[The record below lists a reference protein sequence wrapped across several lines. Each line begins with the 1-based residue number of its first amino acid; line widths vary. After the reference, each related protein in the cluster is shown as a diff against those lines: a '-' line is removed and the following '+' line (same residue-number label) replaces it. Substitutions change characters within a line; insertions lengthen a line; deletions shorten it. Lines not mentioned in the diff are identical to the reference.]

1 MKIRP
6 EILDHWP
13 EVSARLPADFD
24 LEATARLRGAFTR
37 AREGKD
43 AKTLLRLALAY
54 GGLGM
59 SLRETCAWAEAGG
72 LVSLSDPSLLDRL
85 CKAAPWLGDIVAA
98 LIAQQA
104 KAPAGRWA
112 GYRLRALDGTS
123 LCEPGADR
131 TTWRLHVGYDLATG
145 QVDQLELTDG
155 RGAENLQR
163 LTYRPGDVVLGDRC
177 YARPRDLRPVLDAGA
192 DFIVRTGWNSLR
204 LLQPDGKP
212 FDLFAALAAQTGR
225 EGEVQVRVHE
235 GKTGAPPPEPLILR
249 LVIRRKD
256 PDEAEA
262 DRKRLLKDA
271 KKRGKQP
278 DPRSLEA
285 AEYILLLTSL
295 PADTFPPADILALYR
310 FRWQI
315 ELAFKRFKSLAGL
328 DMLPAKKPE
337 LARAWIYARLIVAII
352 AEQIAGQV
360 PDSSPSGSDNAT
372 RKPIALAPHEDCPRH
387 HSRRHSGTAPVAELL
402 RPLLSNPS
410 AHLRAAP
417 PATKTMRLSPRTLNL
432 AHMTPA
438 LPRKRERG
446 RTTVAYFPSGFKIF
460 SNSACT
466 NSLPQITWPVFSGSS
481 SPAMPETTPPASRTM
496 IWPAAM
502 SQGCRLRSQ

>member
-13 EVSARLPADFD
+13 EVSACLPADFD
-24 LEATARLRGAFTR
+24 LEATARARGAFTR
-37 AREGKD
+37 AREIKD
-43 AKTLLRLALAY
+43 AETLLRLALAY

-72 LVSLSDPSLLDRL
+72 IVSMSDPSLLDRL
-85 CKAAPWLGDIVAA
+85 CKAGPWLGDIVAA
-98 LIAQQA
+98 LIAEQA
-104 KAPAGRWA
+104 KVPAGRWA

-123 LCEPGADR
+123 ICEPGADR

-155 RGAENLQR
+155 KGAENLQR
-163 LTYRPGDVVLGDRC
+163 LTCRPGDIVLGDRY
-177 YARPRDLRPVLDAGA
+177 YARPRDLRPVIDAGA

-204 LLQPDGKP
+204 MLQANGEP
-212 FDLFAALAAQTGR
+212 FDLFATLTAQI
-225 EGEVQVRVHE
+225 EQESEVQVRIHE
-235 GKTGAPPPEPLILR
+235 GMTETPSEPLLLR

-256 PDEAEA
+256 PQQAKAEQ
-262 DRKRLLKDA
+262 KRLLKDA
-271 KKRGKQP
+271 KKRGKKP

-285 AEYILLLTSL
+285 ANYILLLTSL
-295 PADTFPPADILALYR
+295 PTDVFPPADILALYR

-360 PDSSPSGSDNAT
+360 PDSSPSGLDNT
-372 RKPIALAPHEDCPRH
+372 NDNPIALASRENRPGYDL
-387 HSRRHSGTAPVAELL
+387 RRHSWTPPVADHLP
-402 RPLLSNPS
+402 PLHQNPS
-410 AHLRAAP
+410 
-417 PATKTMRLSPRTLNL
+417 SPL
-432 AHMTPA
+432 
-438 LPRKRERG
+438 
-446 RTTVAYFPSGFKIF
+446 
-460 SNSACT
+460 
-466 NSLPQITWPVFSGSS
+466 
-481 SPAMPETTPPASRTM
+481 
-496 IWPAAM
+496 
-502 SQGCRLRSQ
+502 

>member
-13 EVSARLPADFD
+13 EVSARFPAGLD

-37 AREGKD
+37 AREIKN
-43 AKTLLRLALAY
+43 AETLLRLALAY

-72 LVSLSDPSLLDRL
+72 IVSLSDPSLLDRL

-98 LIAQQA
+98 LIAEQA
-104 KAPAGRWA
+104 KVPAGRWA
-112 GYRLRALDGTS
+112 GHRLRALDGTS
-123 LCEPGADR
+123 ICQPGADR

-145 QVDQLELTDG
+145 QVDQLELTDVH
-155 RGAENLQR
+155 GAENLQR
-163 LTYRPGDVVLGDRC
+163 LSYAPGDIALSDRY
-177 YARPRDLRPVLDAGA
+177 YARPRDLRPVIDAGA

-204 LLQPDGKP
+204 LLQPNGEP
-212 FDLFAALAAQTGR
+212 FDLFAALAAQA
-225 EGEVQVRVHE
+225 EQESEMQVRIHE
-235 GKTGAPPPEPLILR
+235 GVTGAAPPQPLILR

-256 PDEAEA
+256 PDQAQAEQ
-262 DRKRLLKDA
+262 KRLIKDA
-271 KKRGKQP
+271 KKRAKQP

-285 AEYILLLTSL
+285 AKYILLLTSL
-295 PADTFPPADILALYR
+295 PVATFPPADILTLYR

-360 PDSSPSGSDNAT
+360 PESSPSGHGKT
-372 RKPIALAPHEDCPRH
+372 GRKPIALASHENCPRQH
-387 HSRRHSGTAPVAELL
+387 PRCRSRAAAMADRSQLL
-402 RPLLSNPS
+402 RPN
-410 AHLRAAP
+410 
-417 PATKTMRLSPRTLNL
+417 
-432 AHMTPA
+432 
-438 LPRKRERG
+438 
-446 RTTVAYFPSGFKIF
+446 
-460 SNSACT
+460 
-466 NSLPQITWPVFSGSS
+466 SS
-481 SPAMPETTPPASRTM
+481 SS
-496 IWPAAM
+496 
-502 SQGCRLRSQ
+502 L

>member
-13 EVSARLPADFD
+13 EVSARFPAGFD
-24 LEATARLRGAFTR
+24 VEATARARGAFTR
-37 AREGKD
+37 AREIKN
-43 AKTLLRLALAY
+43 AATLLRLALAY

-72 LVSLSDPSLLDRL
+72 LANLSDPSLLERL

-98 LIAQQA
+98 LIAEQA
-104 KAPAGRWA
+104 KGPARRWA

-123 LCEPGADR
+123 ICQPGADR

-145 QVDQLELTDG
+145 QVDQLELTDVH
-155 RGAENLQR
+155 GAENLQR
-163 LTYRPGDVVLGDRC
+163 LIYQSGDIVLADRY
-177 YARPRDLRPVLDAGA
+177 YARPRDLRPVIDAGA

-204 LLQPDGKP
+204 LLQADGEP
-212 FDLFAALAAQTGR
+212 FDLFAALAAQV
-225 EGEVQVRVHE
+225 EQENEVQVRIHE
-235 GKTGAPPPEPLILR
+235 GTTEASQAEPLILR

-256 PDEAEA
+256 PEQAQAEQ
-262 DRKRLLKDA
+262 KRLLKDA

-285 AEYILLLTSL
+285 AKYILLLTSL
-295 PADTFPPADILALYR
+295 PAAVCPPADILALYR

-328 DMLPAKKPE
+328 DLLPAKKPE

-360 PDSSPSGSDNAT
+360 PDSSPSEPRNTS
-372 RKPIALAPHEDCPRH
+372 RKPIALAPHEDRIGH
-387 HSRRHSGTAPVAELL
+387 DSRRHSWVT
-402 RPLLSNPS
+402 PLADRLQHLQPNPS
-410 AHLRAAP
+410 
-417 PATKTMRLSPRTLNL
+417 SPL
-432 AHMTPA
+432 
-438 LPRKRERG
+438 
-446 RTTVAYFPSGFKIF
+446 
-460 SNSACT
+460 
-466 NSLPQITWPVFSGSS
+466 
-481 SPAMPETTPPASRTM
+481 
-496 IWPAAM
+496 
-502 SQGCRLRSQ
+502 

>member
-24 LEATARLRGAFTR
+24 LEATARSRGAFTR
-37 AREGKD
+37 AREIKD
-43 AKTLLRLALAY
+43 AETLLRLALAY

-72 LVSLSDPSLLDRL
+72 IVSLSDPSLLERL

-98 LIAQQA
+98 LIAEQA
-104 KAPAGRWA
+104 KGPAGRWA

-123 LCEPGADR
+123 ICEPGADG

-145 QVDQLELTDG
+145 QVDQLELTDVH
-155 RGAENLQR
+155 GAENLQR
-163 LTYRPGDVVLGDRC
+163 LTYRPGDIVLGDRC
-177 YARPRDLRPVLDAGA
+177 YARPRDLRPVMDAGA

-204 LLQPDGKP
+204 LLQANGEPL
-212 FDLFAALAAQTGR
+212 DLFAALAAQTEQ
-225 EGEVQVRVHE
+225 EGEIQVRVHE
-235 GKTGAPPPEPLILR
+235 GVEAPSEPLMLR

-256 PDEAEA
+256 PEQAEAEQ
-262 DRKRLLKDA
+262 KRLLKDA
-271 KKRGKQP
+271 RKRGKQP

-285 AEYILLLTSL
+285 AKYILLLTSL
-295 PADTFPPADILALYR
+295 PAATFPPADILAIYR

-360 PDSSPSGSDNAT
+360 PDSSPSGPDITT
-372 RKPIALAPHEDCPRH
+372 RKPIALASHEDSPGH
-387 HSRRHSGTAPVAELL
+387 DLRRHSWAASVADRLQ
-402 RPLLSNPS
+402 PLHQNPS
-410 AHLRAAP
+410 
-417 PATKTMRLSPRTLNL
+417 SPL
-432 AHMTPA
+432 
-438 LPRKRERG
+438 
-446 RTTVAYFPSGFKIF
+446 
-460 SNSACT
+460 
-466 NSLPQITWPVFSGSS
+466 
-481 SPAMPETTPPASRTM
+481 
-496 IWPAAM
+496 
-502 SQGCRLRSQ
+502 